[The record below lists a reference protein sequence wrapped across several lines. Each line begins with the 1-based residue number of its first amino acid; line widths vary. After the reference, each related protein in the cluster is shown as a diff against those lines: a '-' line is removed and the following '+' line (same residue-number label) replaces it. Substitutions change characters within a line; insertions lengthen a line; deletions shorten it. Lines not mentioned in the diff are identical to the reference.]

1 MSVRIT
7 NVALSANEVTV
18 GQTITITIYAE
29 ETVWDNLK
37 NDFVNWNEVR
47 FSFTNWRKVLDYI
60 YNKPDLVT
68 DIYCIY
74 DSDGKALFDVDFKQ
88 VSRSAGGESQY
99 PASTIDWFIREVLNE

>member
-1 MSVRIT
+1 MSIRIT
-7 NVALSANEVTV
+7 NIALSANEVTV
-18 GQTITITIYAE
+18 GQTITITVYAE

-60 YNKPDLVT
+60 YSKPDLVT
-68 DIYCIY
+68 DTYCIY

-88 VSRSAGGESQY
+88 VSHLAGGESQY

>member
-1 MSVRIT
+1 MSIRIT

-29 ETVWDNLK
+29 ETVWDSLK

-60 YNKPDLVT
+60 YSKPDLIT
-68 DIYCIY
+68 DTDCVN
-74 DSDGKALFDVDFKQ
+74 DFDGKALYDVDFKQ
-88 VSRSAGGESQY
+88 VSYEGGATSQY